1 MLHRSIAMAE
11 LIFLLLWSRW
21 ASSGWTQA
29 DLRFEQHSPEV
40 EKYWQKKI
48 QRNPRDS
55 RAYYHLGRHYEFT
68 RRIQLTAESY
78 RQATLLDPGWPQA
91 FFYLGK
97 AYRELGRYQE

>member
-1 MLHRSIAMAE
+1 MKRSLSIAGLA
-11 LIFLLLWSRW
+11 FTLLFGPWVSP
-21 ASSGWTQA
+21 GWTQA

-68 RRIQLTAESY
+68 RRIQLAAEAY

-91 FFYLGK
+91 FFYQI
-97 AYRELGRYQE
+97 GRAHV